1 MVLKGEDEEEEEE
14 EEVLVVVGHM
24 VIADYIKGYVC
35 STCTRIMYYCA
46 INNHMNGWEL
56 LI

>member
-1 MVLKGEDEEEEEE
+1 MVLKGEEE

-46 INNHMNGWEL
+46 INKHMNGWEL